1 MTAWRCL
8 KTPRPVHE
16 AGPVMPSS
24 GTPLLITA
32 AALTALAAL
41 LHLVVILQGPRGYQW
56 CGAGDRI
63 VAAARNGSR
72 VPAALTSVICVV
84 LLAWAAYAL
93 SGAGLIGPLPLL
105 RPVLVGISSV
115 FLLRALLGPFVLVGN
130 GRSARFVWVSSAIC
144 LLYGLVYLVGLVQ
157 RWDALPS

>member
-1 MTAWRCL
+1 MGTFNV
-8 KTPRPVHE
+8 PVL
-16 AGPVMPSS
+16 VV
-24 GTPLLITA
+24 A

-41 LHLVVILQGPRGYQW
+41 LHLVVIVQGPRGYQW

-63 VAAARNGSR
+63 VAAARSGSR
-72 VPAALTSVICVV
+72 VPAALTSMICVV

-93 SGAGLIGPLPLL
+93 SGAGLIAPLPLL
-105 RPVLVGISSV
+105 RPMLVAIASV

-144 LLYGLVYLVGLVQ
+144 LVYGLLFLVGLVQ
-157 RWDALPS
+157 RWDALPA